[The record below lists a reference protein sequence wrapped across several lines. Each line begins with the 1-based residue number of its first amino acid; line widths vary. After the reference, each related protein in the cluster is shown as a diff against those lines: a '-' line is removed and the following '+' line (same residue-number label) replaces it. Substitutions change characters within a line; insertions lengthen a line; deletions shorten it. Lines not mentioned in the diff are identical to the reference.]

1 MAQFTLRS
9 TRFLAIGFA
18 AVALMVAGCNKDNG
32 PAEAGGGSGNITVPV
47 NGLVAFYPFSNSGR
61 DESGNQNDGFVLG
74 GAVAQDSLQIRRN
87 NTDRVSLPNTVLN
100 GMRDFTISARVRID
114 VLNSENYLITGATTS
129 NFNSFLLW
137 YTPSVSSWRLRVD
150 GATFITFP
158 ATVIMKDLMWHHI
171 AVQRVGALARLYVDG
186 QEVGNG
192 FTIPTNTLAVSPD
205 GLIVGQEQDALGGA
219 FSTTQ
224 AWAGD
229 VDNLRIYNRG
239 LNATEVAELFQESPS
254 GN

>member
-1 MAQFTLRS
+1 MS
-9 TRFLAIGFA
+9 
-18 AVALMVAGCNKDNG
+18 
-32 PAEAGGGSGNITVPV
+32 
-47 NGLVAFYPFSNSGR
+47 
-61 DESGNQNDGFVLG
+61 
-74 GAVAQDSLQIRRN
+74 
-87 NTDRVSLPNTVLN
+87 
-100 GMRDFTISARVRID
+100 DFTISARVRID
-114 VLNSENYLITGATTS
+114 VLNTDNYLVTGATPS

-158 ATVIMKDLMWHHI
+158 ATVIMKDLMWHH
-171 AVQRVGALARLYVDG
+171 VVVLRVGALARLYVDG

-192 FTIPTNTLAVSPD
+192 FTIPSNTLTVSPD

-219 FSTTQ
+219 FSSTQ

-239 LNATEVAELFQESPS
+239 LSVGEVAQLFQESPS